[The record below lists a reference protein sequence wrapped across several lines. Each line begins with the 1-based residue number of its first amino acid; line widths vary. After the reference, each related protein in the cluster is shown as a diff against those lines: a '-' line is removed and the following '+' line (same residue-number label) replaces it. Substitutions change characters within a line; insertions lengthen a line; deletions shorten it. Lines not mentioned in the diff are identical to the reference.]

1 MQYCICFTNP
11 CISFLVPLSVTH
23 EYHCEVPDL
32 LSLLQH
38 ITAYFQTEYLSLSGA
53 ELVF

>member
-1 MQYCICFTNP
+1 MHC
-11 CISFLVPLSVTH
+11 PLTSSAENH